1 MTVFQ
6 GMNTAEVTD
15 LAGRFTDRA
24 ESLSTLPESLSTRV
38 GAVVGTDWIGPDAEG
53 FATAFDSSVR
63 GQLTTAAE
71 SLRTRGGD
79 LDAHVEEQED
89 ASAPAGSHGGSEPA
103 APPGGPA
110 PMEAGMSSA
119 ASFLGA
125 DWGDVSFGEFWQNL
139 KENIG
144 IDGVVGGITGDLV
157 GSYVGATLADSA
169 IDTFLD

>member
-1 MTVFQ
+1 MPD
-6 GMNTAEVTD
+6 GWS
-15 LAGRFTDRA
+15 
-24 ESLSTLPESLSTRV
+24 ESLSTQV

-63 GQLTTAAE
+63 GRLTTAAE

-89 ASAPAGSHGGSEPA
+89 ASDPAGSQGGSEPA
-103 APPGGPA
+103 APTGGPA

-144 IDGVVGGITGDLV
+144 IGGVVGGITGDLV
-157 GSYVGATLADSA
+157 GSYVGATLVDSA

>member
-1 MTVFQ
+1 MTAFQ

-15 LAGRFTDRA
+15 LAGRFTERA
-24 ESLSTLPESLSTRV
+24 ESLSTLLESLSTRV
-38 GAVVGTDWIGPDAEG
+38 GAVVGTDWIGPDAKG

-89 ASAPAGSHGGSEPA
+89 GSALAGSQGGSEPA
-103 APPGGPA
+103 APTGGPA
-110 PMEAGMSSA
+110 PMEAGTSSA

-157 GSYVGATLADSA
+157 GSYVGASPADST